1 MRQELAELW
10 RFRELLFT
18 LVERDLRIRYKNS
31 LFGFFWS
38 LLNPLLMV
46 GVIWFV
52 FKFYMRNET
61 PNFSAYILAAYLPYM
76 FFQQS
81 IMDSSQSILQNMQL
95 VKKVYF
101 PREIFPLASVCSNFI
116 HFCLA
121 LVVYFLFLGVIYL
134 ANPSQSP
141 FSWNML
147 LLPIPLAVNFMLS
160 VGVSLFVSA
169 MNTLYEDVKYIIQVI
184 MQLLLFA
191 CPVMYF
197 SEFVAS
203 ASGGTNSPGYI
214 AYHLNPVAML
224 CVAYRKILV
233 APQDVKVGGETLAW
247 LPLDWRL
254 FGICFVVCF
263 FCMILG
269 YRYFNRMKWGFVER
283 P

>member
-1 MRQELAELW
+1 
-10 RFRELLFT
+10 
-18 LVERDLRIRYKNS
+18 
-31 LFGFFWS
+31 
-38 LLNPLLMV
+38 
-46 GVIWFV
+46 
-52 FKFYMRNET
+52 
-61 PNFSAYILAAYLPYM
+61 
-76 FFQQS
+76 
-81 IMDSSQSILQNMQL
+81 
-95 VKKVYF
+95 
-101 PREIFPLASVCSNFI
+101 
-116 HFCLA
+116 
-121 LVVYFLFLGVIYL
+121 
-134 ANPSQSP
+134 
-141 FSWNML
+141 
-147 LLPIPLAVNFMLS
+147 
-160 VGVSLFVSA
+160 

-254 FGICFVVCF
+254 FGICIVVCF
-263 FCMILG
+263 ACMILG